1 MTRRPL
7 SARRAPATSPF
18 RRVEP
23 VAASTAAFEVGARVT
38 WDRCG
43 MGRVVAVDAD
53 FVTVDFGEAGIR
65 QLPAGTTG
73 LHPL

>member
-1 MTRRPL
+1 VTRRPP

-23 VAASTAAFEVGARVT
+23 VPATTAGYEVGARVT

-43 MGRVVAVDAD
+43 MGKVIAVDAD
-53 FVTVDFGEAGIR
+53 FITVDFGEAGIR
-65 QLPAGTTG
+65 QLPAGTSG